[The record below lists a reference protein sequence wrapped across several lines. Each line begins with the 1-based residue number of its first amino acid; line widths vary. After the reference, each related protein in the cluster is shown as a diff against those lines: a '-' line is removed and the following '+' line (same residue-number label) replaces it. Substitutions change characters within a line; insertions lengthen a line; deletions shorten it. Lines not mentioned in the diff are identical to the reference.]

1 VVYVEDSIQIPP
13 PLRRGGG
20 RGGLPIS
27 RLKDDVP
34 VMKNLFQIL
43 PHYSHLF
50 IISQTSIGFLLD
62 FR

>member
-1 VVYVEDSIQIPP
+1 MVYVENSIQIPP
-13 PLRRGGG
+13 APPLLK
-20 RGGLPIS
+20 GGLPIS